1 MTYDLTGAPAVPPLR
16 GKGTLIT
23 GVVLLILGLVAVI
36 AGIALLAGTAGS
48 LLSQIGTPQ
57 TAPTSFTRQL
67 DGGTT
72 YAVYEATSA
81 GTGTADDPFLGNVQ
95 PSDITVKGPS
105 GDVQVNGTGSTV
117 NTVGDGTQLFA
128 EVATFNPPTSGSY
141 TIDIATTGSLVAVAP
156 SLSSAAKAAVWIA
169 VIGLGALLALIGIIL
184 LIVGAVQRSS
194 SRKKQQAALGYAGA
208 GYAAAPGQPYPAQ
221 SYPTPGQPA
230 PGQPAGGQPYP
241 AQSYPTPGQAA
252 EPQPYAP
259 PAADPAAYAAPEPTT
274 YAAPTPAAAPA
285 PAPAPAAA
293 ALPPAGW
300 YPDAER
306 AGGQRYWDGSSW
318 TEHRA

>member
-105 GDVQVNGTGSTV
+105 GDVPVSGTGSSV

-128 EVATFNPPTSGSY
+128 E
-141 TIDIATTGSLVAVAP
+141 VAP